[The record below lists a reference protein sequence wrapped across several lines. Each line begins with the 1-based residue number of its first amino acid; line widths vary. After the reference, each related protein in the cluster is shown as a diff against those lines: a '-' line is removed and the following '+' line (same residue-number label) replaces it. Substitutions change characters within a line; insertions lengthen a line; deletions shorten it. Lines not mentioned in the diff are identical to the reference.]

1 MARMVPDIDLFIM
14 SFINNEVTQSSKI
27 EGTQTE
33 IEDSFKKESEQ
44 YQKPT

>member
-14 SFINNEVTQSSKI
+14 SFIHNEATQSSKI

-33 IEDSFKKESEQ
+33 IEDSHKVK
-44 YQKPT
+44 